1 MNGRLG
7 LCSFKIP
14 VYLTENTALPVA
26 CAQCRVLCVGASQS
40 ILIHLLPNSLSKMN
54 TFQKPVVRLTLCTP
68 LCLNALLLVPKALPT
83 VTHQGPF
90 PLTVFTQSLGA
101 SVTTPWSTSPMT
113 ASLSC
118 QDHAPRTKGQITQ
131 LPPRSMSKKGQ
142 HKPLCTGHTQLKV
155 SGSRKSCCCP
165 AALVCLRRHRKTLVG
180 SVFLSKG
187 HAVPPYSACEA
198 PFRRETCPG
207 PAGSPACGSHSR
219 AYVNNPEKAVLWK

>member
-26 CAQCRVLCVGASQS
+26 CAQCRVLCVRASQS

-68 LCLNALLLVPKALPT
+68 LCLNALLLVPKAHSDSSGPLSPHCFHTEPGSQRHHTLKHLTHDGFLELPRPCI
-83 VTHQGPF
+83 H
-90 PLTVFTQSLGA
+90 
-101 SVTTPWSTSPMT
+101 
-113 ASLSC
+113 
-118 QDHAPRTKGQITQ
+118 RTKGQIAQ
-131 LPPRSMSKKGQ
+131 LPPRSISKKGQ
-142 HKPLCTGHTQLKV
+142 HKPLCTGHTQLKA
-155 SGSRKSCCCP
+155 SGSWKCCCSP
-165 AALVCLRRHRKTLVG
+165 AALVCLGQHRKTLVG